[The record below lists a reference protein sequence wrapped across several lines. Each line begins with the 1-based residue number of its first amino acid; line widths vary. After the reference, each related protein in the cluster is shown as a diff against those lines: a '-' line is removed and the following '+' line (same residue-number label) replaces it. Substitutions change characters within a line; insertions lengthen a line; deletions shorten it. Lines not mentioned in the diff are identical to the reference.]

1 MTTVKADERRRVTI
15 PCAEP
20 GQEFAWREAANG
32 TVILRP
38 IERVRP
44 RRARKVT
51 VGLVKRG
58 GMLLADLPKGFKLD
72 PDAISQA
79 VREEREGEPE

>member
-20 GQEFAWREAANG
+20 GQEFAWREAADG

-38 IERVRP
+38 VERVRP
-44 RRARKVT
+44 RPARKVL
-51 VGLVKRG
+51 GR
-58 GMLLADLPKGFKLD
+58 LAPGKVAELPKGFVLAD
-72 PDAISQA
+72 DAIERA
-79 VREEREGEPE
+79 LREEREGEPE